1 MAVMLGCGRVKCGLS
16 IGPGYRKQTAV
27 TQTLYVFKCVVA
39 IAVAVPLG
47 SRQRP
52 PLFTL
57 SEPLGGE
64 AKFACRFG
72 DGIDSMQLRPHDLT
86 IKDIELFL
94 AQDCPA
100 N

>member
-1 MAVMLGCGRVKCGLS
+1 VKCGLS
-16 IGPGYRKQTAV
+16 IGPDYRKQPAV
-27 TQTLYVFKCVVA
+27 TQALYVFKCVVA
-39 IAVAVPLG
+39 IAVAIALG
-47 SRQRP
+47 PRQRS

-72 DGIDSMQLRPHDLT
+72 DGVNSLQRRPHALT

-94 AQDCPA
+94 AQDCTA

>member
-1 MAVMLGCGRVKCGLS
+1 LAVMLGCGRVKCGLS
-16 IGPGYRKQTAV
+16 IGPGYRKQPAV
-27 TQTLYVFKCVVA
+27 TQALYVFKCVVA
-39 IAVAVPLG
+39 VAVAVPLG

-57 SEPLGGE
+57 SEPLGRK

-72 DGIDSMQLRPHDLT
+72 DGVDSLPLRPHALT
-86 IKDIELFL
+86 IKDIEQSL
-94 AQDCPA
+94 AQDCLA

>member
-1 MAVMLGCGRVKCGLS
+1 V
-16 IGPGYRKQTAV
+16 
-27 TQTLYVFKCVVA
+27 LYVFKCVVA
-39 IAVAVPLG
+39 VAVAVPLG
-47 SRQRP
+47 PRQRS

-72 DGIDSMQLRPHDLT
+72 DGVDSLQLRPHALR
-86 IKDIELFL
+86 IENIELFL

>member
-1 MAVMLGCGRVKCGLS
+1 MLGCGRVKCGLS

-27 TQTLYVFKCVVA
+27 TQALYIFKCVVA
-39 IAVAVPLG
+39 IAAAIALG
-47 SRQRP
+47 PRQRSS
-52 PLFTL
+52 LFTL

-72 DGIDSMQLRPHDLT
+72 YGVNSLQLRLHALT